1 MIASRDLL
9 EIGDLSPAE
18 ISNILDVARSFADI
32 NERDIKKLPTL
43 RGRTVINLFLE
54 PSTRTRTSFE
64 IAAKRLSAD
73 AVNITGSASAT
84 VKGES
89 LLDTAETLSAMSCD
103 LIVVRHRY
111 SGAPRILADHMDA
124 HVVNGGDGMHQ
135 HPTQTLLDL
144 FTMREHFG
152 DLAGKKVAIVGDIL
166 HSRVAGSLVP
176 GLRAVGAEPIL
187 VAPPTLLPAAPEVLG
202 APVSYSLDE
211 VLPEVDVAYM
221 LRVQGERAD
230 APGFPSVREY
240 SRLFGM
246 NAARLNVLKE
256 NAIIMHPGPMNRGV
270 EVSADVASDP
280 RARVLNQVSAGVAV
294 RMAVMF
300 LMLGG
305 ESGAVS
311 A

>member
-1 MIASRDLL
+1 MLSSHNLI
-9 EIGDLSPAE
+9 EIEDLSREE
-18 ISNILDVARSFADI
+18 IDRILDAAKSFAEV

-73 AVNITGSASAT
+73 AINITGAASAT

-89 LLDTAETLSAMSCD
+89 LLDTAETLSSMSCD

-111 SGAPRILADHMDA
+111 AGAPQILAEHMDA

-144 FTMREHFG
+144 YTMREHFG
-152 DLAGKKVAIVGDIL
+152 SLEGLRVGIVGDVQ
-166 HSRVAGSLVP
+166 HSRVAGSLIP
-176 GLRAVGAEPIL
+176 GLVAVGAKPTII
-187 VAPPTLLPAAPEVLG
+187 APPTLIPASYEVLG
-202 APVSYSLDE
+202 ADATHTFDDVISNL
-211 VLPEVDVAYM
+211 DVAYM

-230 APGFPSVREY
+230 TPGFPTTREY
-240 SRLFGM
+240 SRLFGLN
-246 NAARLNVLKE
+246 NARMGALPAESIV
-256 NAIIMHPGPMNRGV
+256 MHPGPMNRGV
-270 EVSADVASDP
+270 EISADAAADP
-280 RARVLNQVSAGVAV
+280 RTRVLDQVNAGVAV
-294 RMAVMF
+294 RMAVMY

>member
-1 MIASRDLL
+1 MIANRDLL
-9 EIGDLSPAE
+9 EIGDLSAAE
-18 ISNILDVARSFADI
+18 VANVLDVARSFADI

-124 HVVNGGDGMHQ
+124 HVVNGGDGTHQ

-176 GLRAVGAEPIL
+176 GLRAVGAIPVL

-202 APVSYSLDE
+202 AEVSYSLDE

-230 APGFPSVREY
+230 TPGFPSIREY
-240 SRLFGM
+240 SRLFGL
-246 NAARLNVLKE
+246 NGARLRSLRE
-256 NAIIMHPGPMNRGV
+256 DAIIMHPGPMNRGV
-270 EVSADVASDP
+270 EVSADVAADP
-280 RARVLNQVSAGVAV
+280 RARVLDQVSAGVAV

>member
-1 MIASRDLL
+1 MLNSRNLI
-9 EIGDLSPAE
+9 EIGDLTPTE
-18 ISNILDVARSFADI
+18 ILTILDVARSFAEV
-32 NERDIKKLPTL
+32 NERSIKKLPTL

-64 IAAKRLSAD
+64 LAAKRLSAD
-73 AVNITGSASAT
+73 AVNITGAASAT

-103 LIVVRHRY
+103 LIVVRHKY
-111 SGAPRILADHMDA
+111 SGAPRILADHMNT
-124 HVVNGGDGMHQ
+124 HVINGGDGLHQ

-144 FTMREHFG
+144 YTMRESFG
-152 DLAGKKVAIVGDIL
+152 RLDGLNVAIVGDIV

-176 GLRAVGAEPIL
+176 GLKMVGANPIL
-187 VAPPTLLPAAPEVLG
+187 VGPPTLMPASPETLG
-202 APVSYSLDE
+202 AHVSHRIDE
-211 VLPEVDVAYM
+211 VIPDANVVYM

-230 APGFPSVREY
+230 TPGFPTVREY

-246 NAARLNVLKE
+246 NAHRLRTLRDD
-256 NAIIMHPGPMNRGV
+256 AIIMHPGPMNRGV
-270 EVSADVASDP
+270 EVSADVAADP
-280 RARVLNQVSAGVAV
+280 RARVLDQVSAGVAV
-294 RMAVMF
+294 RMAVMY

-305 ESGAVS
+305 EPGAVS